1 MRKLLPADLI
11 AEAARGMCLDCQRS
25 FKVNL
30 ERLVKLEDL
39 LLERTQSHQSVA
51 APDALRSL
59 LFKVATKHRIA
70 PNILIDGGK
79 ETVLVAARTEFCIA
93 ARKHGYSLKE
103 IGRVIKR
110 DHTTVLHMANK

>member
-1 MRKLLPADLI
+1 
-11 AEAARGMCLDCQRS
+11 MCLDCQRS

-30 ERLVKLEDL
+30 EKLVKLEEL
-39 LLERTQSHQSVA
+39 LLEQTRPRQLAT

-59 LFKVATKHRIA
+59 LFKVATKHQIA
-70 PNILIDGGK
+70 PNILVDGGK

-93 ARKHGYSLKE
+93 ARRQGYSLKE